1 MKNCITPHLSHSQSI
16 MGFSILYS
24 PLMSSK
30 VLSVSSIILFVFSF
44 LFTPENLSCA
54 WVAAAVGAGL
64 GVLSSLYGGSKAAKE
79 ARKARR
85 MLAEQEAKEKAWYER
100 RYNQD
105 YADTA
110 AGQRLL
116 TQARDF
122 AKSNWKK
129 AEGTNRVAGGTDARV
144 AQAKE
149 AGTKMVGDTISQIAA
164 NDTARKDAIDT
175 KHLTNQANFTQQKM
189 AIQNQKAANITDA
202 AQNASNALIQA
213 GALVDSA
220 GAAAKAPKTTQ
231 TTPAIKTVTPQ
242 SPEVLDRKNWFWEG
256 LDLA

>member
-1 MKNCITPHLSHSQSI
+1 MKNRITPHLSRSQSI
-16 MGFSILYS
+16 IGFPILYS
-24 PLMSSK
+24 PLMSSHILSLSSL
-30 VLSVSSIILFVFSF
+30 VLFILS
-44 LFTPENLSCA
+44 LIFTPANLSCA
-54 WVAAAVGAGL
+54 WAAAAVGAGL

-129 AEGTNRVAGGTDARV
+129 AEGTNRVTGGTDARI

-149 AGTKMVGDTISQIAA
+149 AGTKMMGDTISQIAA

-175 KHLTNQANFTQQKM
+175 KHL

-220 GAAAKAPKTTQ
+220 GTAAKAPKTTQ